1 MQPATSERR
10 TGSIVRQTDVR
21 LTSADDT
28 PVAFTETLFVVIEGS
43 DDGSPDRPV
52 YKIQLWRVMVLH
64 PVVDPNSN
72 RIPPKRT

>member
-21 LTSADDT
+21 LTSADAT

-52 YKIQLWRVMVLH
+52 YQIQLWRVMVLH